1 MSAEIKTNESAPM
14 ISIKNISKS
23 FGTNAVLKGIS
34 LEVSKGKVV
43 ALIGGNGAGKS
54 TLMKILMGIHTPD
67 KGDIYIEGKKTVL
80 NRPAAALAQGI
91 YLVPQEPMLFPNMT
105 VEENIIMGF
114 NESQSDLKARLSALI
129 EQLGWGLKLDR
140 KADTLSIAE
149 QQLVEILRGLLRNS
163 RILILDEPTSALTF
177 NETKSLFKLVMDL
190 REKGISIFYITHRLS
205 EVFEIATHVAI
216 MRDGVITLS
225 GPVSDFTKPMLV
237 KGLLPPSKNGD
248 AKSEVKKETADVDYT
263 NKKPVFEVKNFSG
276 YGFSKIN
283 LEVYPGEILG
293 VAGVVGAGRT
303 EFATTVFGMDESTG
317 GNVYLDGEDITGKK
331 TKEIINLGLN
341 YVPEDRH
348 LNGIFKISDITVNTT
363 SAMLDRLSKFF
374 LNKKSEETLTQQY
387 IDDFRTKVT
396 GQDQLIGALS
406 GGNQQKVV
414 IARALATEPKLV
426 ILDEPTR
433 GIDAGARSEVYS
445 IINQLKKKGVA
456 VLLIS
461 SDLEEVVELSDRA
474 VTMFQGK
481 INRLFNK
488 AEINLDNLM
497 AASFGV
503 SEEEKAV

>member
-91 YLVPQEPMLFPNMT
+91 YLVPQEPML
-105 VEENIIMGF
+105 
-114 NESQSDLKARLSALI
+114 
-129 EQLGWGLKLDR
+129 
-140 KADTLSIAE
+140 
-149 QQLVEILRGLLRNS
+149 
-163 RILILDEPTSALTF
+163 
-177 NETKSLFKLVMDL
+177 
-190 REKGISIFYITHRLS
+190 
-205 EVFEIATHVAI
+205 
-216 MRDGVITLS
+216 
-225 GPVSDFTKPMLV
+225 
-237 KGLLPPSKNGD
+237 
-248 AKSEVKKETADVDYT
+248 
-263 NKKPVFEVKNFSG
+263 
-276 YGFSKIN
+276 
-283 LEVYPGEILG
+283 
-293 VAGVVGAGRT
+293 
-303 EFATTVFGMDESTG
+303 
-317 GNVYLDGEDITGKK
+317 
-331 TKEIINLGLN
+331 
-341 YVPEDRH
+341 
-348 LNGIFKISDITVNTT
+348 
-363 SAMLDRLSKFF
+363 
-374 LNKKSEETLTQQY
+374 
-387 IDDFRTKVT
+387 
-396 GQDQLIGALS
+396 
-406 GGNQQKVV
+406 
-414 IARALATEPKLV
+414 V

>member
-1 MSAEIKTNESAPM
+1 M
-14 ISIKNISKS
+14 
-23 FGTNAVLKGIS
+23 
-34 LEVSKGKVV
+34 
-43 ALIGGNGAGKS
+43 
-54 TLMKILMGIHTPD
+54 
-67 KGDIYIEGKKTVL
+67 
-80 NRPAAALAQGI
+80 
-91 YLVPQEPMLFPNMT
+91 
-105 VEENIIMGF
+105 
-114 NESQSDLKARLSALI
+114 
-129 EQLGWGLKLDR
+129 
-140 KADTLSIAE
+140 
-149 QQLVEILRGLLRNS
+149 
-163 RILILDEPTSALTF
+163 
-177 NETKSLFKLVMDL
+177 
-190 REKGISIFYITHRLS
+190 
-205 EVFEIATHVAI
+205 
-216 MRDGVITLS
+216 
-225 GPVSDFTKPMLV
+225 
-237 KGLLPPSKNGD
+237 
-248 AKSEVKKETADVDYT
+248 
-263 NKKPVFEVKNFSG
+263 KNFSG